1 MPRFFISK
9 EQIALENEAKR
20 VHIFGDDAHHIA
32 RALRMAVGEKIEVCD
47 SSKTVYTCILER
59 FIEDKEVIAKIESEK
74 SSDTE
79 PLGEVILYQAL
90 PKSDK
95 METIIQKSVECG
107 ATRIVPF
114 KSERCIV
121 KIDKKD
127 ENKKLDRWQKI
138 AEGGAKQCGRGI
150 IPKISNILTFE
161 EMIKSANE
169 CDLTLFCYEAED
181 GYTIKDALKSF
192 KGGKIGIIVGCEGG
206 FSVKEAEKI
215 NQSGIKSVGLGKRI
229 LRCETASA
237 FALACIV
244 YENEL

>member
-20 VHIFGDDAHHIA
+20 VHVLGDDAHHIA
-32 RALRMAVGEKIEVCD
+32 RALRMAIGEKIEVCD
-47 SSKTVYTCILER
+47 SSRTVYTCTIEK
-59 FIEDKEVIAKIESEK
+59 FIDDKEVIARVDKEEE
-74 SSDTE
+74 SDTE
-79 PLGEVILYQAL
+79 PKCEIILYQAL

-107 ATRIVPF
+107 ATKIVPF

-138 AEGGAKQCGRGI
+138 AESAAKQCGRGI
-150 IPKISNILTFE
+150 IPDINSILTFE
-161 EMIKSANE
+161 EMIADAKK

-181 GYTIKDALKSF
+181 GYTIKDAMKAF
-192 KGGKIGIIVGCEGG
+192 NGEKIGIIVGCEGG
-206 FSVKEAEKI
+206 FSAKEAEKI
-215 NQSGIKSVGLGKRI
+215 NQAGLKSVGLGKRI
-229 LRCETASA
+229 LRCETASV
-237 FALACIV
+237 FALSCIA
-244 YENEL
+244 YEKEL